1 VNVRF
6 DVYGETAADLEAHA
20 AGVLADFGPHLV
32 WTWDTDAEAL
42 HSPEGGIVTY
52 RGHVTAESTPT

>member
-6 DVYGETAADLEAHA
+6 DVYGDTAADLDLRA
-20 AGVLADFGPHLV
+20 AGVLEDFGAHLV

-42 HSPEGGIVTY
+42 QSPEGDIVTY